1 MSASCG
7 ASLVVV
13 EAARRRI
20 LLQRAVFP
28 APWPIAAA
36 LLASV
41 SEAWGNPGAEAVVLR
56 PGLGFLGS
64 GRRGRR
70 RRRRALALG
79 VGVGAGVSV
88 LASMV
93 SGGHGNPS

>member
-7 ASLVVV
+7 ACLVVV
-13 EAARRRI
+13 ESARRRI
-20 LLQRAVFP
+20 LLQQAVFP

-36 LLASV
+36 LLALV
-41 SEAWGNPGAEAVVLR
+41 SEAWGNPSAGAVVLR
-56 PGLGFLGS
+56 PGLVFLGS
-64 GRRGRR
+64 GRRR
-70 RRRRALALG
+70 RRRRALAL
-79 VGVGAGVSV
+79 GVGAGVSV